1 MVNIGDK
8 LAMNINGT
16 TFRFIVNN
24 IDLFNKGDD
33 NMYGIFNDLSLIDI
47 KSNTTNIRLKNNTTT
62 NQLFNEN
69 TFDFKNLD
77 IGGLNSELSTIFR
90 RVFASRVLPASLIE
104 KLDIKHPKGV
114 IFYGPPG
121 TGKTLTARNLSKSLK
136 AKSIQ
141 IINGPELINSYVG
154 KSEENVRNLFKQ
166 AEAEKDQE
174 GLHVI
179 IFDEFDSLCKKRGET
194 SGVSG
199 DVNDKIVTQLL
210 SKIDGY
216 DSLNNILLIG
226 MTNRIDLLDPAILR
240 PGRFEVHI
248 EISLPNEEGR
258 IEILNIHTKK
268 LKENKCLDDSVDINE
283 IAKHTKN
290 YTGAE
295 LEGLVR
301 DARSYAINK
310 LINIDK
316 LDKTIKM
323 EDILITQAH
332 FMKAI
337 ESYIPKFGTSEIDI
351 SYYMPKGIIDYNDE
365 FVSMKD
371 NLLMS
376 INAFTTND
384 KQLYSILLGGQT
396 GSGKTAYSAYLA
408 RKTNYPFIK
417 VISNNDM
424 IGFSESAKIHYIKEI
439 FEQAYISEIGVI
451 VIDSIETIVEY
462 YRDNISGSLRFL
474 PSLFNSLK
482 TLIRKIPIKKHHKL
496 LLISNYDDTMSEYD
510 KIVDIRQDMPLN
522 DGVVINE
529 TL

>member
-1 MVNIGDK
+1 MTDCIKLITSQLPSPELQYSICAYLHSDDYNKFKLTEPKVICNSKGKFINIEKNDLIDKGNIAMNMFLRLFHQLPNNSIDDYSVAKMSNIKLINKIYLTLELNNSSDNIYNLDYEILKNYVILKFKNLVVNTGDK
-8 LAMNINGT
+8 LPMHINGA
-16 TFRFIVNN
+16 TFKFIVNN

-33 NMYGIFNDLSLIDI
+33 NMYGIFNELTIIDI
-47 KSNTTNIRLKNNTTT
+47 KTNNTNIKIKNNTTT

-90 RVFASRVLPASLIE
+90 RVFASRVLPSSLIE

-141 IINGPELINSYVG
+141 IVNGPELINSYVG

-216 DSLNNILLIG
+216 EALNNILLIG

-248 EISLPNEEGR
+248 EITLPNEEGR

-268 LKENKCLDDSVDINE
+268 LRENKCLDESVDIDE
-283 IAKHTKN
+283 IAKNTKN

-316 LDKTIKM
+316 LDKVIKM

-337 ESYIPKFGTSEIDI
+337 EAYIPKFGTSEIDI
-351 SYYMPKGIIDYNDE
+351 SYYMPKGIIC
-365 FVSMKD
+365 
-371 NLLMS
+371 
-376 INAFTTND
+376 
-384 KQLYSILLGGQT
+384 Q
-396 GSGKTAYSAYLA
+396 
-408 RKTNYPFIK
+408 K
-417 VISNNDM
+417 V
-424 IGFSESAKIHYIKEI
+424 
-439 FEQAYISEIGVI
+439 
-451 VIDSIETIVEY
+451 
-462 YRDNISGSLRFL
+462 
-474 PSLFNSLK
+474 
-482 TLIRKIPIKKHHKL
+482 
-496 LLISNYDDTMSEYD
+496 LLIITMN
-510 KIVDIRQDMPLN
+510 L
-522 DGVVINE
+522 
-529 TL
+529 